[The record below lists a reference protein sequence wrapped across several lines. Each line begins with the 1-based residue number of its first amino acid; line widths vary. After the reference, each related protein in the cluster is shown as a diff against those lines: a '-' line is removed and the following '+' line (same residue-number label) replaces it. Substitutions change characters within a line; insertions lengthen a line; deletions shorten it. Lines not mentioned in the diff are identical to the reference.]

1 MRNNH
6 PFLREP
12 PYRRRETL
20 IERLGFLFV
29 QISRL
34 GFLFPRPAIGFKQA
48 GQAAGKDRAL
58 AMVVSA
64 FAIACTRG
72 KPQGSIQRPSL
83 DSASHWLGAERLEGR
98 HPYYCTSIYSVLYSY
113 FIRVYTLSNH
123 SSVLLLYSSSI
134 YTLSIGYILSEY
146 NLLNYSL
153 RS

>member
-1 MRNNH
+1 MGNNH

-12 PYRRRETL
+12 PYRRCETL

-34 GFLFPRPAIGFKQA
+34 SSLFPRPAIGFKQA
-48 GQAAGKDRAL
+48 SQAAGKKRTL

-64 FAIACTRG
+64 SAIACTRG
-72 KPQGSIQRPSL
+72 KPQGSIRRPSL

-98 HPYYCTSIYSVLYSY
+98 HPLLFTSIYSVLYSY
-113 FIRVYTLSNH
+113 STRVYTLSNH

-134 YTLSIGYILSEY
+134 YTLISDIFFQNIS
-146 NLLNYSL
+146 S
-153 RS
+153 

>member
-1 MRNNH
+1 MGNNR

-29 QISRL
+29 QISSRHQS
-34 GFLFPRPAIGFKQA
+34 GG
-48 GQAAGKDRAL
+48 G
-58 AMVVSA
+58 
-64 FAIACTRG
+64 
-72 KPQGSIQRPSL
+72 QGSKVGDGCFRVRDSLYQRETPREYSTSEFRL
-83 DSASHWLGAERLEGR
+83 RVPLAWGRERLEGR
-98 HPYYCTSIYSVLYSY
+98 HPYYCTSIYSVLYFY

-134 YTLSIGYILSEY
+134 YTFIIGYTLSEY

>member
-6 PFLREP
+6 PFLRES

-34 GFLFPRPAIGFKQA
+34 SFSFPRPAIGFKQA

-64 FAIACTRG
+64 SAIAYTRG
-72 KPQGSIQRPSL
+72 KPQRSIRRPSL
-83 DSASHWLGAERLEGR
+83 ESASHWLGAERLEGR
-98 HPYYCTSIYSVLYSY
+98 HPLLFTSIYSVLYFY
-113 FIRVYTLSNH
+113 FIRVYILSNH

-134 YTLSIGYILSEY
+134 YTLISDTFFQNVS
-146 NLLNYSL
+146 S
-153 RS
+153 